1 MGLITEFNSETVF
14 DYEKSKSLV
23 EELTKKYSFL
33 VPDVIG
39 RTGTGRA
46 IFALSLGNKKNRVLL
61 AGAFHGCEWL
71 TALVLFRFCER
82 LCQSL
87 DKKSELCSVNIS
99 RAFSQLGV
107 MLVPCV
113 NPDGVEIAVHGAEG
127 AGSAK
132 RFVESLGCRDYSKW
146 NANAAGVDINH
157 NFNAGWEI
165 LRRMEEENGINGPA
179 ARRFGG
185 HRAESE
191 AETKAMT
198 RLCRLLPFRQAM
210 ALHSQGEELYWR
222 YGDDTPAQAHM
233 MAKILADS
241 CSYRLVEN
249 DGLASH
255 GGFKDWFIAEFFRPA
270 FTMEIGKGEN
280 PLPIEQ
286 FEEIYS
292 RIEEA
297 LTIFTL
303 M

>member
-1 MGLITEFNSETVF
+1 MNLITKVTGEMLF
-14 DYEKSKSLV
+14 DYEKSKSLI
-23 EELTKKYSFL
+23 ENLTRRFSFL
-33 VPDVIG
+33 SADVIG
-39 RTGTGRA
+39 RSSTGRA
-46 IFALSLGNKKNRVLL
+46 IFSLSLGNKKNRVLL

-71 TALVLFRFCER
+71 TSLVLFRFCER

-99 RAFSQLGV
+99 RAFSQLGL
-107 MLVPCV
+107 MIIPCV
-113 NPDGVEIAVHGAEG
+113 NPDGVEIAVHGSIG
-127 AGSAK
+127 AGSAR
-132 RFVESLGCRDYSKW
+132 RFVESLGCEEYSKW

-165 LRRMEEENGINGPA
+165 LRKMEEESGITGPA
-179 ARRFGG
+179 PRRFGG
-185 HRAESE
+185 YRAESE
-191 AETKAMT
+191 AETKAVT
-198 RLCRLLPFRQAM
+198 RLCRLVPFRQAM

-255 GGFKDWFIAEFFRPA
+255 GGFKDWFISEFYRPA

-280 PLPIEQ
+280 PLPIDELDA
-286 FEEIYS
+286 IYD